1 MSRSR
6 VLVPATMTGRELA
19 RRRVAL
25 GLLTIL
31 PLAFYGGQAH
41 HSSHAAITGGVA
53 MAFSTAG
60 ASIFAALTA
69 RRVDERLVLAGY
81 RPWQLLVGRLLV
93 LEMFGLAVAA
103 VFSAVM
109 VAGTGPADAWALVAG
124 VLLVALS
131 SVPFGLAVGS
141 LVPQELEGVLIL
153 IGVVGIQL
161 TAESTQTIAKVL
173 PFWGAQ
179 RLLHHAIDPT
189 ITIGAAIPVEL
200 LYATGL
206 LTAAAYLV
214 KRRAPG
220 LRTTRASSR

>member
-1 MSRSR
+1 MS
-6 VLVPATMTGRELA
+6 VCT
-19 RRRVAL
+19 RRVAL

-153 IGVVGIQL
+153 IGVV
-161 TAESTQTIAKVL
+161 
-173 PFWGAQ
+173 
-179 RLLHHAIDPT
+179 D
-189 ITIGAAIPVEL
+189 AASN
-200 LYATGL
+200 
-206 LTAAAYLV
+206 
-214 KRRAPG
+214 
-220 LRTTRASSR
+220 ASISL